1 MTGEGADPGA
11 LEIRRAR
18 PTDARAF
25 LSFWKAIVA
34 EERFV
39 RTEEVRTSVRAYRRS
54 SRRTSSRSTAADW
67 SAT

>member
-1 MTGEGADPGA
+1 MLRAPIAMRPMTAEGVDPGA

-25 LSFWKAIVA
+25 LAFWRAIVA

-39 RTEEVRTSVRAYRRS
+39 RTEDVRTSVRAYRR
-54 SRRTSSRSTAADW
+54 RPR
-67 SAT
+67 